1 MNKFIISFSFIF
13 VISVHL
19 LILNFLKTNKIEHP
33 TQQTLN
39 SSVLIQLSR
48 IENKNEVIKEE
59 VIVKDEVKKPLNEA
73 KNIKQTSKNTPIKK
87 ESSQLISNEEFVE
100 KKETEKVSEIK
111 IEENEN
117 TQEQNLKENTYIKN
131 YITELREEI
140 NKNKSYPSISKR
152 LKEQGKVIISFR
164 VLKNGLFVNINILKS
179 SNYQRLDNA
188 ALDALSITKQFREFD
203 KEINK
208 EYLDFELPLEF
219 ITIN

>member
-19 LILNFLKTNKIEHP
+19 LILNFLKVNKIEH
-33 TQQTLN
+33 TEQTLN
-39 SSVLIQLSR
+39 SSVLIQLSK
-48 IENKNEVIKEE
+48 IQNKNEVIKEE
-59 VIVKDEVKKPLNEA
+59 LIVKSEVKKPLNEA
-73 KNIKQTSKNTPIKK
+73 KNIKQISKNIPIKK
-87 ESSQLISNEEFVE
+87 ESSKLLSHEEFVE
-100 KKETEKVSEIK
+100 KKETEKVSEMK
-111 IEENEN
+111 TEENKN

-131 YITELREEI
+131 YISELREEI

-164 VLKNGLFVNINILKS
+164 VLKDGLFVNMNILKS

>member
-1 MNKFIISFSFIF
+1 MNKFIISISFIF

-19 LILNFLKTNKIEHP
+19 LILNFLKNNKIEHP

-59 VIVKDEVKKPLNEA
+59 VIVKNEVKKPLNET

-111 IEENEN
+111 TEENEN

-131 YITELREEI
+131 YISELREEI

>member
-19 LILNFLKTNKIEHP
+19 LILNFLKVNKIEH
-33 TQQTLN
+33 TEQTLN
-39 SSVLIQLSR
+39 SSVLIQLSK
-48 IENKNEVIKEE
+48 IQNKNEVIKEE
-59 VIVKDEVKKPLNEA
+59 LIVKSEVKKPLNEA
-73 KNIKQTSKNTPIKK
+73 KNIKQTSKNTQIKK
-87 ESSQLISNEEFVE
+87 ESSKFLSHEEFVE
-100 KKETEKVSEIK
+100 KKETEKVSEMK
-111 IEENEN
+111 TEENKN

-131 YITELREEI
+131 YISELREEI

-164 VLKNGLFVNINILKS
+164 VLKDGLFVNMNILKS